1 MKVKVLNTRYTVKL
15 DGMDDQSF
23 SSLKEAR
30 DHVRSLSGSPATRVD
45 IVRQNMSET
54 HIDSYVPK
62 TTTVFVASELGNDLG
77 DTDDASTDASK

>member
-15 DGMDDQSF
+15 DGLDSQSF
-23 SSLKEAR
+23 ESLKEAR
-30 DHVRSLSGSPATRVD
+30 DHVKSLAGSSSINRVD

-77 DTDDASTDASK
+77 ADDASTDATN